1 MSRKPKQEK
10 VKAKKEKVPK
20 KYHIVKAIVA
30 GVLSAVFNI
39 LIPVFLLNILSPDSI
54 FNFDLSA
61 IDMEGVKLI
70 LNNILLLSP
79 VMVALS
85 VLATLF
91 RKGDIRRVVFG
102 SIKGFFKIVWLLF
115 ITNMG
120 HMENLFSLDQ
130 YGFSIGIVVTGL
142 VGIMALFAVT
152 GCIIGYCDYKDHH
165 EEFLDDCDAIA
176 ISKGELPPERKHK
189 GKSDDERIGGRYD

>member
-20 KYHIVKAIVA
+20 KYHIVKAVVSGVFSTIFNVLIPMLLLN
-30 GVLSAVFNI
+30 VLSKGTVFNI
-39 LIPVFLLNILSPDSI
+39 
-54 FNFDLSA
+54 DLSA
-61 IDMEGVKLI
+61 IDMAGVELI

-79 VMVALS
+79 VMIALS
-85 VLATLF
+85 VLAALF

-102 SIKGFFKIVWLLF
+102 SAKGFFRIVWILF

-120 HMENLFSLDQ
+120 HIENLFSSDQ
-130 YGFSIGIVVTGL
+130 LGMSIGIVITGL
-142 VGIMALFAVT
+142 VGIMVLFAGT
-152 GCIIGYCDYKDHH
+152 RCIIEYCDYKDHH

-189 GKSDDERIGGRYD
+189 EKSDDERIGGRYD